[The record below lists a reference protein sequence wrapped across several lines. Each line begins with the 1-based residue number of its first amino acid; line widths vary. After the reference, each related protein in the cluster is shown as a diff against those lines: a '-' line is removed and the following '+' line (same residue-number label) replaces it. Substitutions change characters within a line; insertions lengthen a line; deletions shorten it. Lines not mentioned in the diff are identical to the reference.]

1 MHNKKN
7 IAVSSDV
14 KKWLNIYRRGDESY
28 NDVIVKL
35 LSHAD
40 VCDGFVENWFNQSDT
55 PYTED

>member
-1 MHNKKN
+1 MKQKKK

-14 KKWLNIYRRGDESY
+14 KQELRKYGRFGDSY

-40 VCDGFVENWFNQSDT
+40 VCDGFVENWF
-55 PYTED
+55 